1 MCFKCLCVRVNIRE
15 SFKMLFFLPRASVS
29 LFFLYFPSSNCPRK
43 EEKEEKV
50 QSCSSSKPYCFEW
63 VLKRSFFFLS
73 TPAVLVRLVLG
84 VIAACLSLIL
94 VYLPQWS
101 REHPL
106 LLSLPHRIRRV
117 KNAIN
122 TRKKKRKALRVRQ
135 TQCDTLAI
143 SRFEAST

>member
-1 MCFKCLCVRVNIRE
+1 MLQVAVRACQYSRVFQNA
-15 SFKMLFFLPRASVS
+15 FLSTSSVRVS
-29 LFFLYFPSSNCPRK
+29 LFFFISLAEIAP
-43 EEKEEKV
+43 EKKKKKV

-84 VIAACLSLIL
+84 VLAACLCLIL
-94 VYLPQWS
+94 GFLPQWS

-122 TRKKKRKALRVRQ
+122 TRKKKRKALGVRQ
-135 TQCDTLAI
+135 TQCDTSATC
-143 SRFEAST
+143 RFEAST